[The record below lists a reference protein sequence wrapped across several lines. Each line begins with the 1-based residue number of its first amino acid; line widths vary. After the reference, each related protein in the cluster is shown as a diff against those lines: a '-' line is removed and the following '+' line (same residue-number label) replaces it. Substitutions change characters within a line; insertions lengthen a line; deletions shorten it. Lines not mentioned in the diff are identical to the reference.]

1 MVSAEDS
8 AVYDRMEEKVV
19 ALGKEIERL
28 ERQRNIDDE
37 LNKTIDTALK
47 VNPGAGKPEAGHQSG
62 PGQRCLH
69 QSLLA
74 GLPGERATSRK

>member
-1 MVSAEDS
+1 MNQILKLREERANTWEMAKAFLESHRDKDGMVSAEDS

-28 ERQRNIDDE
+28 ERQRNIDDD

-47 VNPGAGKPEAGHQSG
+47 G
-62 PGQRCLH
+62 
-69 QSLLA
+69 QSLGLA
-74 GLPGERATSRK
+74 